1 MTTFVGRRS
10 ELAILSRTLRSARLV
25 TVTGTGGSGK
35 TRLAAVIFARSAD
48 AAWVDLADIREPSAV
63 AAAVERALGVGGGG
77 TLDPEFLVAALRDG
91 PRLIVL
97 DNCEHVIVP
106 CRKAVLRLL
115 DASRDVRILATART
129 ALGAPG
135 EIVWRL
141 PPLSLPDAPSSKG
154 LGGGIRADAVRLFVE
169 RARAARPDLRLDH
182 AAYLEISDVCRR
194 LEGLP
199 LA

>member
-1 MTTFVGRRS
+1 MSRCRSRDPGRYSGRAYPHARARRPNRDDDIRGKAQRTRDSLPNPAISAPRYRHWNGRLRQDAAGRS
-10 ELAILSRTLRSARLV
+10 DLR
-25 TVTGTGGSGK
+25 
-35 TRLAAVIFARSAD
+35 RSAD

-141 PPLSLPDAPSSKG
+141 PPLSLPDAP
-154 LGGGIRADAVRLFVE
+154 
-169 RARAARPDLRLDH
+169 
-182 AAYLEISDVCRR
+182 
-194 LEGLP
+194 
-199 LA
+199 